1 MCNMII
7 IVVLLL
13 ILGIEIYPGLSSPS
27 DESGT
32 QPDIDI
38 EYENTLLHDLGI
50 LMNKSVF

>member
-1 MCNMII
+1 MLII

-13 ILGIEIYPGLSSPS
+13 ILGFEIYPGLSSPS

-32 QPDIDI
+32 QSDIAM